1 MRMIE
6 GVGYL
11 SSPSIESA
19 GAAHAFLS
27 RRGGVSPPPFDTLNF
42 DPRDSDLPENIK
54 ENIKRVSRAF
64 GIDGER
70 LVTVNQ
76 VHGDAVHLVT
86 EKNLGGVPPD
96 ADAII
101 TSLRGVPIGIMT
113 ADCLPIIIYD
123 PANHAIGAAHGGWR
137 GTALG
142 VAIRTLESMETSF
155 GTRAKDV
162 SAALGPHIGPCC
174 YHVKDNVID
183 EFKKNFDDTSSYIK
197 KAEGGF
203 TLDLGAATVAQL
215 TGAGVAPGNIT
226 ALCPCT
232 ACNNNDFFS
241 YRKDGGRTGRQLS
254 FITL

>member
-6 GVGYL
+6 GISYL
-11 SSPSIESA
+11 SSQSIESA
-19 GAAHAFLS
+19 GVVHAFLS
-27 RRGGVSPPPFDTLNF
+27 RRGGVSSPPFDTLNF
-42 DPRDSDLPENIK
+42 DPRDTDPPENIQ
-54 ENIKRVSRAF
+54 ENIKRISRAF
-64 GIDGER
+64 NLVRER

-76 VHGDAVHLVT
+76 VHGDSVHLVT
-86 EKNLGGVPPD
+86 KENLGITPPD

-101 TSLRGVPIGIMT
+101 TNLKSVPIGIMT

-123 PANHAIGAAHGGWR
+123 PVNHAIGAAHGGWR

-142 VAIRTLESMETSF
+142 VAMRTLEAMEASF

-174 YHVKDNVID
+174 YRVKDNVMD
-183 EFKKNFDDTSSYIK
+183 EFKKNFTDTSAYIK

-203 TLDLGAATVAQL
+203 TLDLGGATAAQL
-215 TGAGVAPGNIT
+215 TRAGVAPENIT

-232 ACNNNDFFS
+232 ACNNSDFFS

>member
-1 MRMIE
+1 MRIIE
-6 GVGYL
+6 GISYL

-19 GAAHAFLS
+19 GVVHAFLS
-27 RRGGVSPPPFDTLNF
+27 RRGGVSSPPFDTLNF
-42 DPRDSDLPENIK
+42 DPRDTDTSQNIRENIRR
-54 ENIKRVSRAF
+54 ISRAF
-64 GIDGER
+64 NIKGER

-76 VHGDAVHLVT
+76 VHGGSVHLVT
-86 EKNLGGVPPD
+86 EKNLGITPPD

-101 TSLRGVPIGIMT
+101 TNLKSIPIGIMT
-113 ADCLPIIIYD
+113 ADCLPILIYD
-123 PANHAIGAAHGGWR
+123 PVNHAIGAAHGGWK

-142 VAIRTLESMETSF
+142 VAMRTLEAMEASF

-162 SAALGPHIGPCC
+162 SVALGPHIGPCC
-174 YHVKDNVID
+174 YHVKENVID
-183 EFKKNFDDTSSYIK
+183 EFEKAFGDTSAYVK
-197 KAEGGF
+197 KTEGGF
-203 TLDLGAATVAQL
+203 TLDLSGATFAQL
-215 TGAGVAPGNIT
+215 TEAGVAPGNIT

>member
-1 MRMIE
+1 MRVID
-6 GVGYL
+6 GISYL

-19 GAAHAFLS
+19 GRVHAFLS
-27 RRGGVSPPPFDTLNF
+27 RRGGVSSPPFDTLNF
-42 DPRDSDLPENIK
+42 DPRDTDTPENIR
-54 ENIKRVSRAF
+54 ENIRRISRAF
-64 GIDGER
+64 SIDGER

-76 VHGDAVHLVT
+76 VHGGSVHLVT
-86 EKNLGGVPPD
+86 EKNLGMTPPD
-96 ADAII
+96 ADAVI
-101 TSLRGVPIGIMT
+101 TDIESIPIGIMT

-123 PANHAIGAAHGGWR
+123 PVNHAAGVAHGGWK

-142 VAIRTLESMETSF
+142 VVMRTLEAMERSF

-174 YHVKDNVID
+174 YHVKENVID
-183 EFKKNFDDTSSYIK
+183 EFEKAFGDTSSYIK
-197 KAEGGF
+197 KTDGGF
-203 TLDLGAATVAQL
+203 TLDLGGATACQL
-215 TGAGVAPGNIT
+215 TGVGVAAENIT